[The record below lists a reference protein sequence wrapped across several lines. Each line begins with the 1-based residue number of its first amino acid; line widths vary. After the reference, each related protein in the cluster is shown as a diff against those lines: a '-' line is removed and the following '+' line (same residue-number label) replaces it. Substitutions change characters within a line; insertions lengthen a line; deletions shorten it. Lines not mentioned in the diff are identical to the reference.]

1 MILTCAIIDDEPF
14 ALDLLESYVRK
25 TPFLRLEGRYA
36 SAVEALP
43 ILTAQSVDLLFLD
56 IQMPDMNGMEFARR
70 LSGRTRI
77 VFTTAFC
84 QYATDGFRVNALD
97 YLLKPIG
104 YADFVESA
112 NRALQ
117 WFELQAHADSVVQET
132 PDSIFVKV
140 DYKLVQVRL
149 NDILYV
155 EGLKDYLKIYLK
167 GQARPLLSLMSL
179 KSLEGLLPT
188 TQFIRVHRSYIVR
201 KDKIESVDRGRIVV
215 NGACIPIGESYKADF
230 TAYLNGR
237 TL

>member
-56 IQMPDMNGMEFARR
+56 IQMPDMNRMEFARR

-77 VFTTAFC
+77 VFTTAFG
-84 QYATDGFRVNALD
+84 QSATDGFRVNALD

-215 NGACIPIGESYKADF
+215 DGVFIPIGESFKADF

>member
-43 ILTAQSVDLLFLD
+43 GLAVQPVDLLFLD
-56 IQMPDMNGMEFARR
+56 IQMPDMNGMEFART
-70 LSGRTRI
+70 LSGHTRV
-77 VFTTAFC
+77 VFTTAFS

-104 YADFVESA
+104 YADFVEAA

-117 WFELQAHADSVVQET
+117 WFELQAHTDPVVQDV

-140 DYKLVQVRL
+140 DYKLVQIRL
-149 NDILYV
+149 ADILYI
-155 EGLKDYLKIYLK
+155 EGLKDYLRIYLK

-188 TQFIRVHRSYIVR
+188 AQFIRVHRSYIVR
-201 KDKIESVDRGRIVV
+201 KDKIESIDRGRIVV
-215 NGACIPIGESYKADF
+215 DGAFIPIGESYKADF

>member
-56 IQMPDMNGMEFARR
+56 IQMPDLNGMEFARR
-70 LSGRTRI
+70 LGGRTRI
-77 VFTTAFC
+77 VFTTAFS

-104 YADFVESA
+104 YADFVEAA

-117 WFELQAHADSVVQET
+117 WFELQAHADPLVREV

-179 KSLEGLLPT
+179 KALEGLLPT